1 MTDDVRSFAA
11 RLNACRRLAGLSQE
25 ELAERAG
32 LSSGAVSNLERG
44 RTRWPNPDSVRRL
57 AGALGLR
64 GARRA
69 EFIAAAGR
77 RLARATGRVVSAGPG
92 AGGGRVISQ
101 PPAWLSAYSVLG
113 LDGLSS
119 LNGKSMPAVGAALLP
134 AGLSG
139 GQITRDGVRR
149 GASPGG
155 GQGAGPAREWLAAFQ
170 LPAAPADYTGRVAE
184 CRRLTGM
191 LAGGEGGPGVPLV
204 VVSGLPGAGKTSLA
218 LLAAY
223 TLRARFGDDQLWVH
237 LAGTSARPRDPGE
250 VLAEFLRVLGAPA
263 SVIPPDLAGRPTHY
277 RSCLAGR
284 RVLVV
289 ADDAV
294 GVGQVQP
301 LLPGTAGCAMV
312 VTSRVRLEG
321 LDGANLLPLDMMI
334 AQDAVGLLA
343 KIVGE
348 DRVAAE
354 PRYRLHDLLREFA
367 AERLASE
374 PVADR
379 DRRWTTWRLFV
390 QQELKQQLSIMFRG
404 YVA

>member
-1 MTDDVRSFAA
+1 
-11 RLNACRRLAGLSQE
+11 
-25 ELAERAG
+25 
-32 LSSGAVSNLERG
+32 
-44 RTRWPNPDSVRRL
+44 
-57 AGALGLR
+57 
-64 GARRA
+64 
-69 EFIAAAGR
+69 
-77 RLARATGRVVSAGPG
+77 
-92 AGGGRVISQ
+92 
-101 PPAWLSAYSVLG
+101 
-113 LDGLSS
+113 
-119 LNGKSMPAVGAALLP
+119 MPAVGAALLP

-354 PRYRLHDLLREFA
+354 PRVSA
-367 AERLASE
+367 A
-374 PVADR
+374 
-379 DRRWTTWRLFV
+379 
-390 QQELKQQLSIMFRG
+390 
-404 YVA
+404 